1 MTVKTS
7 ELSGM
12 ALCYAVCMIE
22 MPHLVWNKTIGIHHA
37 SDQIVVPELPE
48 PKCYSP
54 FTGWAMFGPI
64 IERERIDLFTEKDTP
79 EAWFA
84 SIARH
89 QNGER
94 LTGWR
99 LHQYGP
105 TPLVAAMRVYVAS
118 KLGDEVE
125 IPEELQ

>member
-64 IERERIDLFTEKDTP
+64 IEREIDQISRYETYPDYR
-79 EAWFA
+79 ADRFA
-84 SIARH
+84 TDDYEDCHAI
-89 QNGER
+89 
-94 LTGWR
+94 
-99 LHQYGP
+99 GP
-105 TPLVAAMRVYVAS
+105 TMLIAAMRCYVAS

-125 IPEELQ
+125 IPEELL